1 MATVKEM
8 QLPRSRHALRR
19 RLGYVLAAADLI
31 LPGRRY
37 QATSQAAPAIHPS
50 PHDVSVPC
58 LGRDVQ
64 RLGRLTES

>member
-50 PHDVSVPC
+50 PH
-58 LGRDVQ
+58 
-64 RLGRLTES
+64 